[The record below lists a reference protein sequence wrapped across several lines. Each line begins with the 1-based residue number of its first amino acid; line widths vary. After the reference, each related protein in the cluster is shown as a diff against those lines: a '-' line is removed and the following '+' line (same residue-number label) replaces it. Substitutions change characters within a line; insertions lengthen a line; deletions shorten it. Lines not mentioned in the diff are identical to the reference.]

1 MLKLHDNTS
10 ILSLNSVP
18 DTQNNV
24 NSMQVIYKKSK
35 IK

>member
-10 ILSLNSVP
+10 IISLVSVP

-24 NSMQVIYKKSK
+24 NSMQEIFKENK